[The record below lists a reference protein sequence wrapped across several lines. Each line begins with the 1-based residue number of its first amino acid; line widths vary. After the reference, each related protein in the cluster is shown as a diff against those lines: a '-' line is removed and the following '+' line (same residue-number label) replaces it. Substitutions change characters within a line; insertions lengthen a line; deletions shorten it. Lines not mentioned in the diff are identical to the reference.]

1 MVALTETMVANI
13 KQQILRTIEDARA
26 KWGNTFELYVLVGNW
41 GEIYD
46 DTQMLA
52 AIRAFDRTGRHYA
65 NVVALPDAAGA
76 EAEKPE
82 HGPRE
87 IMVMPPAGADF
98 DDTRMH
104 ARIAA
109 ALTRK
114 YPQFDWRITIDGTPR
129 TDSFVLI
136 PLQGEA
142 AAAGLLG
149 APSADLLRAARA
161 FLQRSF
167 ARAARLQ

>member
-1 MVALTETMVANI
+1 
-13 KQQILRTIEDARA
+13 
-26 KWGNTFELYVLVGNW
+26 
-41 GEIYD
+41 
-46 DTQMLA
+46 
-52 AIRAFDRTGRHYA
+52 
-65 NVVALPDAAGA
+65 
-76 EAEKPE
+76 
-82 HGPRE
+82 
-87 IMVMPPAGADF
+87 VMPPAGADF

-109 ALTRK
+109 ALARK

-142 AAAGLLG
+142 TAAGLLG